1 MLRVTVAAVC
11 MALTP
16 HIACG
21 EAAIPDDR
29 LTPGVV
35 ASTDDAEVCA
45 PGYARSQRLYEND
58 REAFW
63 RVVEAVLASYH
74 IPFAERHGYEI
85 DHRVPLCLGGSND
98 ARNLWPQPLLD
109 AREKDEIER
118 AACIAVC
125 RDHTLTLDQAQ
136 RLFLAPTDWRKA
148 RIIGSGRQRDRAF
161 R

>member
-1 MLRVTVAAVC
+1 L
-11 MALTP
+11 
-16 HIACG
+16 G
-21 EAAIPDDR
+21 
-29 LTPGVV
+29 G
-35 ASTDDAEVCA
+35 
-45 PGYARSQRLYEND
+45 
-58 REAFW
+58 F
-63 RVVEAVLASYH
+63 
-74 IPFAERHGYEI
+74 
-85 DHRVPLCLGGSND
+85 GGSND